1 MVITSK
7 RGNKDNV
14 VTFEHMC
21 DTKEDMNNIDPRQI
35 NLGSVAIVLKGDSGI
50 ELYIATSEKEWILL

>member
-7 RGNKDNV
+7 RGNLDNV

-21 DTKEDMNNIDPRQI
+21 DTREDMENIDSHQI
-35 NLGSVAIVLKGDSGI
+35 NLGSVAIVLKGESGL
-50 ELYIATSEKEWILL
+50 ELYIATSDKEWILL